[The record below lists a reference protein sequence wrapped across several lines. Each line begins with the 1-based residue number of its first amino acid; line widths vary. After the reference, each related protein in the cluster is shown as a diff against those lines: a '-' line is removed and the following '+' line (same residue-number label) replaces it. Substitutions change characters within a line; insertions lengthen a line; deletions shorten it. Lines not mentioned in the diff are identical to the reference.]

1 MREQQVVVRPAGW
14 HGRKLSFPAVTVS
27 NQLPFQRLAVLGAVA
42 PHNDEVAYAR
52 AAQRLGVASRVFDV
66 LAWHRRLRGLAPPL
80 LERRIERFNPDFILC
95 TREARRLG
103 HARLERLFRNRT
115 TAMWHVDIAPQE
127 GVVDLARQCGTLYTT
142 YSGQRD
148 TYRAHGVPV
157 VRFLPQA
164 MDPDRDMPAA
174 ATRDEYRCDVSFVGS
189 GPYPYRWPLLR
200 AVAREFALQV
210 RGPGWTGVDSGL
222 PVVGEAVHG
231 ARFAE
236 VVAGAAVSL
245 GANSFAEQE
254 TQFASASNRMWKV
267 FGCGGAY
274 VGPYV
279 PGIEQFAR
287 AGEHCRWFRSIDDC
301 VEQIR
306 ALLANPEERIAM
318 AARAHAHALAHHTYD
333 HRLRMLLSGEE
344 YPLKRDERRETG
356 DGRR

>member
-1 MREQQVVVRPAGW
+1 MVRPVGW
-14 HGRKLSFPAVTVS
+14 HRGKLSFLAVTPS
-27 NQLPFQRLAVLGAVA
+27 DALPVRRLAVLGAGA
-42 PHNDEVAYAR
+42 PHSDETAYAQ
-52 AAQRLGVASRVFDV
+52 AAHRLGVESRVFDV

-80 LERRIERFNPDFILC
+80 LERQIDRFDPDFILC

-103 HARLERLFRNRT
+103 QERLARLFRNRT
-115 TAMWHVDIAPQE
+115 TAMWHVDIAPQS
-127 GVVDLARQCGTLYTT
+127 GVLDLARQCGTLYVT

-148 TYRAHGVPV
+148 WYRQQGVPI

-164 MDPDRDMPAA
+164 MDPDRDVPA
-174 ATRDEYRCDVSFVGS
+174 TNTHPEYRCDVSFVGS

-200 AVAREFALQV
+200 AIAGAFSLQV
-210 RGPGWTGVDSGL
+210 RGPGWRGVDAGL
-222 PVVGEAVHG
+222 PVAGKSVHG
-231 ARFAE
+231 SDFAR

-254 TQFASASNRMWKV
+254 TQYASASNRMWKV

-287 AGEHCRWFRSIDDC
+287 DGEHCRWFHSTDEC

-306 ALLANPEERIAM
+306 ELLANPGERAAM
-318 AARAHAHALAHHTYD
+318 AARAHRHALAHHTYD
-333 HRLRMLLSGEE
+333 QRMRMLLSGEE
-344 YPLKRDERRETG
+344 YPLV
-356 DGRR
+356 